1 MIRTIAALAVLAAL
15 PAFASASTYDCSVR
29 RLSKRSAAP
38 QVVWSAKIALDDVA
52 PDARIF
58 IVTNSTA
65 GILLA
70 EIVKDASDDAGVRA
84 ALRRYEGFPV
94 VGLRK
99 QAESLDL
106 NLGHVDTANKKDAA
120 PMDVDAWTSPDSRMI
135 AVTDVRA
142 GLKASCRRR

>member
-1 MIRTIAALAVLAAL
+1 MRIAAIAVLAAL
-15 PAFASASTYDCSVR
+15 PTLASASAYDCSVR
-29 RLSKRSAAP
+29 RLNKRSAAP
-38 QVVWSAKIALDDVA
+38 AVVWSAKIVLDDAA

-58 IVTNSTA
+58 VVDKSTA

-70 EIVKDASDDAGVRA
+70 AIVKDASDDAAIRA

-106 NLGHVDTANKKDAA
+106 NLGHVEAANKKDAA
-120 PMDVDAWTSPDSRMI
+120 PVDVDAWTTADAKMI

-142 GLKASCRRR
+142 GLKASCRLE

>member
-1 MIRTIAALAVLAAL
+1 MKLAALALLAVLPSL
-15 PAFASASTYDCSVR
+15 ASASTYECSVK

-38 QVVWSAKIALDDVA
+38 RTIWSARISLDDTA

-58 IVTNSTA
+58 VVTNSTA
-65 GILLA
+65 GVLLA
-70 EIVKDASDDAGVRA
+70 EIIKDAKDSAAIRA

-106 NLGHVDTANKKDAA
+106 NLGHVEIANKKDAA
-120 PMDVDAWTSPDSRMI
+120 PVDVDAWTSPDAPML
-135 AVTDVRA
+135 AATDVRA
-142 GLKASCRRR
+142 GLKASCRRRQ